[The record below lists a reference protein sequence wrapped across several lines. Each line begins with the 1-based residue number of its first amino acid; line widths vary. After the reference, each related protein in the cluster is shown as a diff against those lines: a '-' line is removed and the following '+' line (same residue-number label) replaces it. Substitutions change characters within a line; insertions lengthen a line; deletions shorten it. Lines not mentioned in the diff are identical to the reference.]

1 MSTDALQAEVN
12 RLRLEVQTLQARN
25 DSEPIEIG
33 NYLLARLEQLNQMF
47 GVPGDYN
54 LGFLDLVEDY
64 PAIDWVGNCN
74 ELNAAYAADGYARV
88 KEHSIGVVLTT
99 FGVGEL
105 SAING
110 VAGSFSEMVPVLH
123 IVGTPSMHA
132 QNAKALLHHTL
143 GDGRYDAYI
152 KAAEQITIAQGIITD
167 KDSAAATI
175 DRVLTECL
183 TRARP
188 VYLTLPTNLVSM
200 KISPERLEIPLS
212 RAQPPNDP
220 TVEDFV
226 LGEIVKLFDDGAEDN
241 AIILVD
247 ACVVRHDGRA
257 EVEALVRKTG
267 YPVFAAPMGKTA
279 VSEEYERYGGI
290 YLGSISHP
298 DVKAKVESAK
308 LILSIGSVK
317 SDLNTAN
324 FTYSIPPERTVELH
338 SDHTKVQHGVFP
350 GIGMKQLLPRLTEQ
364 LKPASGAARKVPVP
378 DFCAVLPQEDNEI
391 ISQAWLWPRV
401 SQFFR
406 PKDVIVTETG
416 TANFGILEVRLPV
429 GAVLINQV
437 LWGSIG
443 WAGGSTLGAAFAASE
458 MGLNRTMLFIGD
470 GSLQL
475 TVQELSSMIRHGLK
489 PIIFVLNN
497 AGYEI
502 ERVIHGPERKYN
514 DVANWDYAGLLRVL
528 GDKAG
533 TVSRSYTVRTKDELS
548 NLLDTAE
555 FAEADKIQI
564 VEVMM
569 ETHDAP
575 RALKVQLE
583 MGRGKP
589 DMYTPV

>member
-1 MSTDALQAEVN
+1 
-12 RLRLEVQTLQARN
+12 
-25 DSEPIEIG
+25 
-33 NYLLARLEQLNQMF
+33 
-47 GVPGDYN
+47 
-54 LGFLDLVEDY
+54 
-64 PAIDWVGNCN
+64 
-74 ELNAAYAADGYARV
+74 
-88 KEHSIGVVLTT
+88 
-99 FGVGEL
+99 
-105 SAING
+105 
-110 VAGSFSEMVPVLH
+110 
-123 IVGTPSMHA
+123 
-132 QNAKALLHHTL
+132 
-143 GDGRYDAYI
+143 
-152 KAAEQITIAQGIITD
+152 
-167 KDSAAATI
+167 
-175 DRVLTECL
+175 
-183 TRARP
+183 
-188 VYLTLPTNLVSM
+188 
-200 KISPERLEIPLS
+200 
-212 RAQPPNDP
+212 
-220 TVEDFV
+220 
-226 LGEIVKLFDDGAEDN
+226 
-241 AIILVD
+241 
-247 ACVVRHDGRA
+247 
-257 EVEALVRKTG
+257 
-267 YPVFAAPMGKTA
+267 
-279 VSEEYERYGGI
+279 
-290 YLGSISHP
+290 
-298 DVKAKVESAK
+298 
-308 LILSIGSVK
+308 
-317 SDLNTAN
+317 
-324 FTYSIPPERTVELH
+324 
-338 SDHTKVQHGVFP
+338 
-350 GIGMKQLLPRLTEQ
+350 
-364 LKPASGAARKVPVP
+364 
-378 DFCAVLPQEDNEI
+378 
-391 ISQAWLWPRV
+391 
-401 SQFFR
+401 
-406 PKDVIVTETG
+406 
-416 TANFGILEVRLPV
+416 V